1 MGIISGNISLT
12 LNGSSPFNIG
22 EDDHVWSDDRH
33 VRALELWK
41 PDDSGIANVKISL
54 SSSNWGTNLIQ
65 AGGDLAVTINDSATG
80 TGRFIATLRLDS
92 AGNNVVKLSQTTVQ
106 VITTGIGND
115 SVTAGNNWT
124 GFIATGEGDDRVNT
138 GTGGVMYVDLGE
150 GNNLASIGAGGAGY
164 VNAGSGNDTIS
175 ASGEVTAIYSGRGND
190 QITTGVNYADVINAG
205 RGSDK
210 VVLGSGGASFVAL
223 GRDADVVVVKQQA
236 DPTSLV
242 VIGGGGNISTPEDED
257 RDLVNFSAFT
267 KALTVDLAKGEA
279 SSAQGTFLLRDI
291 EDVTG
296 GRGADRLTGDAEDNA
311 LTGGGGRDT
320 LTGGE
325 GADMLRGNAGADRF
339 VFTSF
344 ADSTEEFADTILDF
358 SRKQGDRIDLSAIDA
373 NEGASGNQ
381 PFTFIGT
388 KDFGEKAGQ
397 LRFETSGGK
406 TEIQGDVDGDGAADL
421 VILLNSAL
429 SLRAGDFILG

>member
-1 MGIISGNISLT
+1 M
-12 LNGSSPFNIG
+12 
-22 EDDHVWSDDRH
+22 
-33 VRALELWK
+33 
-41 PDDSGIANVKISL
+41 
-54 SSSNWGTNLIQ
+54 
-65 AGGDLAVTINDSATG
+65 
-80 TGRFIATLRLDS
+80 
-92 AGNNVVKLSQTTVQ
+92 
-106 VITTGIGND
+106 
-115 SVTAGNNWT
+115 
-124 GFIATGEGDDRVNT
+124 
-138 GTGGVMYVDLGE
+138 
-150 GNNLASIGAGGAGY
+150 
-164 VNAGSGNDTIS
+164 NAGL
-175 ASGEVTAIYSGRGND
+175 GND

-205 RGSDK
+205 HGSDK
-210 VVLGSGGASFVAL
+210 VVLGSGGASFVAPC
-223 GRDADVVVVKQQA
+223 RDADGVGVKQQA

-242 VIGGGGNISTPEDED
+242 VIGGGNISTPEDKD

-291 EDVTG
+291 EDVSG
-296 GRGADRLTGDAEDNA
+296 DRGADRLTGDAEDNA

-339 VFTSF
+339 VFARF

-406 TEIQGDVDGDGAADL
+406 TGIQGNVDGDGAADL

-429 SLRAGDFILG
+429 SLRAGAFIPG